1 MIVKPPSPPFAPLAD
16 ESVTV
21 IVSRLVDQLCA
32 LATAA
37 GLEPRHM
44 VIGFTASDPADPDIH
59 HSDVMTSGSESAD
72 MTRMLCENLM
82 DLATDHTSPPE
93 LLPRIS

>member
-1 MIVKPPSPPFAPLAD
+1 
-16 ESVTV
+16 
-21 IVSRLVDQLCA
+21 
-32 LATAA
+32 
-37 GLEPRHM
+37 M
-44 VIGFTASDPADPDIH
+44 VIGFTASDPADSDIH

-82 DLATDHTSPPE
+82 DLATYPTSPPE